1 MSWKKLPREID
12 KHLGI
17 DPTKC
22 ICKGCGCNTLLHGCF
37 CEDVNIQ
44 TDIYN
49 AIRGCCIS
57 DESATEATKKA
68 FEAIKDRLNKRSNK

>member
-1 MSWKKLPREID
+1 MSKDYSENKKSGVFDNIPSI
-12 KHLGI
+12 
-17 DPTKC
+17 
-22 ICKGCGCNTLLHGCF
+22 ICDGCGCNKLTTGCF

-49 AIRGCCIS
+49 AIRGCCTS

-68 FEAIKDRLNKRSNK
+68 FEAIKNRLK